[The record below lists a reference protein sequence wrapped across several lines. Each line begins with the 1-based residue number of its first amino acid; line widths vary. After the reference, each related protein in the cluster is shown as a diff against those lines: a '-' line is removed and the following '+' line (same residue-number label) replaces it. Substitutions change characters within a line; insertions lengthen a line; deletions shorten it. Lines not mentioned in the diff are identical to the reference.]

1 MGILSKMTVKAPTLT
16 QLEEILTI
24 NDDHFRLTYLFN
36 VKMICNYSDDNITPV
51 LELRKMDVIGPV
63 RDSLIIE
70 VGKILPSYAGRQ
82 GVKGQDKAKI
92 ISDILVLSKTV
103 AKSHPD
109 QDIDSVFKKI
119 EPQVDLSSQ
128 VALSSYVRE
137 IKRELDSTKSELEST
152 KSELEV
158 TKREFSELKLRV
170 SKLEV
175 VNEDK
180 LESIQTE
187 GLGSSDSSD
196 ACDEGSLS
204 DTDDD
209 SEVSVVRQP
218 LIPMKKKP
226 KHSNLKGK
234 PSQLEGIPRKGFA
247 FIGNL
252 KKKNTSKEVY
262 KHVKKN
268 SNVQVEM
275 TDIQELKTNS
285 DSKAFK
291 VAVNK
296 CEIQDFISKTK
307 WPKHVTVEAFD
318 PKKRKSSKPQQPKKI
333 QRKNRKVGNTRRQTF
348 PNQKSQYYRRKPNRS
363 PEEPYHYQQNYGN
376 RYWENYQPE
385 YRY

>member
-1 MGILSKMTVKAPTLT
+1 
-16 QLEEILTI
+16 
-24 NDDHFRLTYLFN
+24 
-36 VKMICNYSDDNITPV
+36 MICNYSDDNIAPV

-70 VGKILPSYAGRQ
+70 VGKILPTYAGRQ

-234 PSQLEGIPRKGFA
+234 PNQLEGIPRKGFA

-275 TDIQELKTNS
+275 SDIQELKTNS

-318 PKKRKSSKPQQPKKI
+318 PKKRKSSKPQQPKKT
-333 QRKNRKVGNTRRQTF
+333 QRKNRNVGNTRRQTF
-348 PNQKSQYYRRKPNRS
+348 PNQMSQYYRRKPNRS

>member
-1 MGILSKMTVKAPTLT
+1 MGILSKMTVKAPTLK

-70 VGKILPSYAGRQ
+70 VGKILPTYAGRQ

-218 LIPMKKKP
+218 LISMKKKP

-234 PSQLEGIPRKGFA
+234 PNQLEGIPRKGFA

-275 TDIQELKTNS
+275 SDIQELKTNS

-333 QRKNRKVGNTRRQTF
+333 QRKNRNVGNTRRQTF

>member
-1 MGILSKMTVKAPTLT
+1 MGILSKMTVKAPTLK

-234 PSQLEGIPRKGFA
+234 PNQLEGIPRKGFA

-275 TDIQELKTNS
+275 SDIQELKTNS

>member
-70 VGKILPSYAGRQ
+70 VGKILPTYAGRQ

-152 KSELEV
+152 KRELEV

-234 PSQLEGIPRKGFA
+234 PNQLEGIPRKGFA

-275 TDIQELKTNS
+275 CDIQELKTNS

-318 PKKRKSSKPQQPKKI
+318 PKKRKSSKPHQPKKI
-333 QRKNRKVGNTRRQTF
+333 QRKNRNVGNTRRQTF

>member
-70 VGKILPSYAGRQ
+70 VGKILPTYAGRQ

-152 KSELEV
+152 KRELEV

-234 PSQLEGIPRKGFA
+234 PNQLEGIPRKGFA

-275 TDIQELKTNS
+275 SDIQELKTNS

-333 QRKNRKVGNTRRQTF
+333 QRKNRNVGNTRRQTF

>member
-1 MGILSKMTVKAPTLT
+1 MTVKAPTLK

-70 VGKILPSYAGRQ
+70 VGKILPTYAGRQ

-103 AKSHPD
+103 AKSHQD

-209 SEVSVVRQP
+209 SEVSVIRQP
-218 LIPMKKKP
+218 VIPMKKKP

-234 PSQLEGIPRKGFA
+234 PNQLEGIPRKGFA

-285 DSKAFK
+285 DSNAFK

-333 QRKNRKVGNTRRQTF
+333 QRKNRNVGNTRRQTF

>member
-1 MGILSKMTVKAPTLT
+1 MTVKAPTLK

-70 VGKILPSYAGRQ
+70 VGKILPTYAGRQ

-234 PSQLEGIPRKGFA
+234 PNQLEGIPRKGFA

-275 TDIQELKTNS
+275 SDIQELKTNS

-291 VAVNK
+291 VAANK

-333 QRKNRKVGNTRRQTF
+333 QRKNRNVGNTRRQTF

>member
-1 MGILSKMTVKAPTLT
+1 MGILSKMTVKAPTLG

-63 RDSLIIE
+63 RDSLTIE
-70 VGKILPSYAGRQ
+70 VGKILPTYAGRQ

-152 KSELEV
+152 KRELEV

-218 LIPMKKKP
+218 LISMKKKP

-234 PSQLEGIPRKGFA
+234 PNQLEGIPRKGFA

-268 SNVQVEM
+268 LSVQVEM

-333 QRKNRKVGNTRRQTF
+333 QRKNRNVGNTRRQTF

>member
-1 MGILSKMTVKAPTLT
+1 MGILSKMTVKAPTLK

-70 VGKILPSYAGRQ
+70 VGKILPTYAGRQ

-234 PSQLEGIPRKGFA
+234 PNQLEGIPRKGFA

-275 TDIQELKTNS
+275 SDIQELKTNS

>member
-1 MGILSKMTVKAPTLT
+1 MGILSKMTVKAPTLN

-70 VGKILPSYAGRQ
+70 VGKILPTYAGRQ

-152 KSELEV
+152 KRELEV

-218 LIPMKKKP
+218 LISMKKKP

-234 PSQLEGIPRKGFA
+234 PNQLEGIPRKGFA

-275 TDIQELKTNS
+275 CDIQELKTNS

-333 QRKNRKVGNTRRQTF
+333 QRKNRNVGNTRRQTF

>member
-1 MGILSKMTVKAPTLT
+1 MGILSKMTVKAPTLK

-70 VGKILPSYAGRQ
+70 VGKILPTYAGRQ

-218 LIPMKKKP
+218 VIPMKKKP

-234 PSQLEGIPRKGFA
+234 PNQLEGIPRKGFA

-275 TDIQELKTNS
+275 CDIQELKTNS

-333 QRKNRKVGNTRRQTF
+333 QRKNRNVGNTRRQTF

>member
-1 MGILSKMTVKAPTLT
+1 MGILSKMTVKAPTLK

-36 VKMICNYSDDNITPV
+36 VKMICNYSDDNITPI

-70 VGKILPSYAGRQ
+70 VGKILPTYAGRQ

-92 ISDILVLSKTV
+92 ISDILVLSKIV

-218 LIPMKKKP
+218 LISMKKKP

-234 PSQLEGIPRKGFA
+234 PNQLEGIPRKGFA

-275 TDIQELKTNS
+275 CDIQELKTNS

-318 PKKRKSSKPQQPKKI
+318 PKKRKSSKPQQPKKT
-333 QRKNRKVGNTRRQTF
+333 QRKNRNVGNTRRQTF

>member
-1 MGILSKMTVKAPTLT
+1 MGILSKMTVKAPTLG

-70 VGKILPSYAGRQ
+70 VGKILPTYAGRQ

-218 LIPMKKKP
+218 LISMKKKP

-234 PSQLEGIPRKGFA
+234 PNQLEGIPRKGFA

-268 SNVQVEM
+268 LSVQVEM

-333 QRKNRKVGNTRRQTF
+333 QRKNRNVGNTRRQTF

>member
-1 MGILSKMTVKAPTLT
+1 MGILSKMTVKAPTLN

-70 VGKILPSYAGRQ
+70 VGKILPTYAGRQ

-128 VALSSYVRE
+128 IALSSYVRE

-234 PSQLEGIPRKGFA
+234 PNQLEGIPRKGFA

-252 KKKNTSKEVY
+252 KKKNMSKEVY

-275 TDIQELKTNS
+275 NDIQELKTNS

-333 QRKNRKVGNTRRQTF
+333 QRKNRNVGNTRRQTF

>member
-1 MGILSKMTVKAPTLT
+1 MGILSKMTVKAPTLK

-36 VKMICNYSDDNITPV
+36 VNLICNYSDDNITPI
-51 LELRKMDVIGPV
+51 LEHRKMDVIGPV

-70 VGKILPSYAGRQ
+70 VGKILPTYAGRQ

-218 LIPMKKKP
+218 VIPMKKKP

-234 PSQLEGIPRKGFA
+234 PNQLEGIPRKGFA

-275 TDIQELKTNS
+275 CDIQELKTNS

-333 QRKNRKVGNTRRQTF
+333 QRKNRNVGNTRRQTF
-348 PNQKSQYYRRKPNRS
+348 PNKKSQYYRRKPNRS
-363 PEEPYHYQQNYGN
+363 PKEPYHYQQNYGN

>member
-1 MGILSKMTVKAPTLT
+1 MGILSKMTVKAPTLK

-36 VKMICNYSDDNITPV
+36 VNLICNYSDDNITPI
-51 LELRKMDVIGPV
+51 LELRKMDVIGSV

-70 VGKILPSYAGRQ
+70 VGKILPTYAGRQ

-152 KSELEV
+152 KRELEV

-234 PSQLEGIPRKGFA
+234 PNQLEGIPRKGFA

-275 TDIQELKTNS
+275 SDIQELKTNS

-333 QRKNRKVGNTRRQTF
+333 QRKNRNVGNTRRQTF